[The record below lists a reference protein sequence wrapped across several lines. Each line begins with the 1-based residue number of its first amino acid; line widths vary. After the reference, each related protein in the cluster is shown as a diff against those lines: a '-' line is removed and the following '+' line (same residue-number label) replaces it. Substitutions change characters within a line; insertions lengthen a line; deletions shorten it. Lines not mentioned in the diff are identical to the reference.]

1 MSIVK
6 APLDQLA
13 MIRIHSVRLE
23 IEVIEL
29 DQVVKLDELFQ
40 GVVALILI
48 FIDEVLVALLDWGV
62 NLVGDVVKT
71 RAKR

>member
-1 MSIVK
+1 
-6 APLDQLA
+6 